1 MFDNC
6 KTWLGAG
13 INTPRLTLLA
23 VCLVAGCVGS
33 EGLSFASRSAQT
45 PGTPET
51 SISAPHLDRRG
62 QVQSTL
68 IAEILARGSILSPGS
83 SFAEVAD
90 SVLRA
95 ESGAARAELRVAR
108 LTASARSKN
117 WLPTLGPDISLTSLG
132 NLAASLVLEQ
142 AVFDNGR
149 RRAERSF
156 AAADVEVAAVTLATD
171 LNQRVYE
178 GLKLYV
184 EAQRAEELSAITEAA
199 LVRMRDFHRIVSI
212 RVDGGLSDRSELR
225 IVGQKLAEMEA
236 MLTQEQ
242 QAARTARAELGT
254 ISDGGMD
261 GLTGL
266 TRLEPDE
273 GTPEPLSILKA
284 RAEAARSM
292 AEVAMARAGLMPGLG
307 ASASIDRSGD
317 LDGGLSLDGEGLGF
331 GRKDN
336 LRALEESEDVARR
349 RIAEAEE
356 TSARRIVA
364 LEREI
369 ATLTAK
375 EAQDSVVLAQM
386 SSNLDLFTE
395 QYRAG
400 GRSLLELV
408 GQFQSLIAMKRDHA
422 SLKYAITLARLEIA
436 RERGVLVDG
445 AAM

>member
-1 MFDNC
+1 MSDDC
-6 KTWLGAG
+6 KTWLGVG
-13 INTPRLTLLA
+13 VLTPRLALTAVFLL
-23 VCLVAGCVGS
+23 AGCVGGD
-33 EGLSFASRSAQT
+33 GLSFVSRSAQT
-45 PGTPET
+45 PSSPEGLM
-51 SISAPHLDRRG
+51 SAPHLDRKG
-62 QVQSTL
+62 EVQSSL
-68 IAEILARGSILSPGS
+68 IAEMTARRSILPPGS
-83 SFAEVAD
+83 SFAAVAD

-117 WLPTLGPDISLTSLG
+117 WLPTLGPDVSLTSLG
-132 NLAASLVLEQ
+132 KLAASLVLEQ

-149 RRAERSF
+149 RKAERDF

-184 EAQRAEELSAITEAA
+184 EAQRAEELSAITETA

-212 RVDGGLSDRSELR
+212 RVDGGLSDRSEFR

-242 QAARTARAELGT
+242 QAAATARAELAT
-254 ISDGGMD
+254 ISDGGLD
-261 GLTGL
+261 GLGGL
-266 TRLEPDE
+266 TKLAPDQ
-273 GTPEPLSILKA
+273 GAPEPLSILKA

-292 AEVAMARAGLMPGLG
+292 SEIAMARAGLMPGLG
-307 ASASIDRSGD
+307 ASASIDKSGD
-317 LDGGLSLDGEGLGF
+317 LEAGLSLDGEGLGF

-336 LRALEESEDVARR
+336 LRALEESKDVARR
-349 RIAEAEE
+349 RVDEAEE

-408 GQFQSLIAMKRDHA
+408 GQFESLIAMKRDHA
-422 SLKYAITLARLEIA
+422 SLKYAIALARLEIA